1 MLSQVD
7 EWAFDSFELARVT
20 EGRPLSTLGFALIR
34 RSGITAKLRLDEGK
48 LARWGK
54 EAKGTSRQSANER
67 GGGEGLIGG
76 TARGSVSIAV
86 GLGILQG
93 SMMLARLNLPHL
105 PSLDDPQ
112 LPDLHRGRLPGQPL
126 PFKAGCEGQ

>member
-48 LARWGK
+48 LARW
-54 EAKGTSRQSANER
+54 SRAEGRAGSLPLGGAGER
-67 GGGEGLIGG
+67 GWQVAIGG
-76 TARGSVSIAV
+76 TG
-86 GLGILQG
+86 GLY
-93 SMMLARLNLPHL
+93 RRP
-105 PSLDDPQ
+105 
-112 LPDLHRGRLPGQPL
+112 
-126 PFKAGCEGQ
+126 

>member
-1 MLSQVD
+1 MLFLPCLCPAWPQTIGFFQIDISAALPVCDAYLNPDYFPLVLLGVQVLHVLSQVD

-54 EAKGTSRQSANER
+54 EARGTSRQSAMRGAEER
-67 GGGEGLIGG
+67 G
-76 TARGSVSIAV
+76 
-86 GLGILQG
+86 
-93 SMMLARLNLPHL
+93 
-105 PSLDDPQ
+105 
-112 LPDLHRGRLPGQPL
+112 
-126 PFKAGCEGQ
+126 

>member
-1 MLSQVD
+1 MSDPVSDTNDIFAVPLPCMASNHCFLQIYIPVSAALPVCDAYLNSDYFPLVLLGVQVLHVLSQVD

-54 EAKGTSRQSANER
+54 EARGTSRQSAMRGAEER
-67 GGGEGLIGG
+67 G
-76 TARGSVSIAV
+76 
-86 GLGILQG
+86 
-93 SMMLARLNLPHL
+93 
-105 PSLDDPQ
+105 
-112 LPDLHRGRLPGQPL
+112 
-126 PFKAGCEGQ
+126 

>member
-48 LARWGK
+48 LARLVGRI
-54 EAKGTSRQSANER
+54 ARGASRQPVATKNS
-67 GGGEGLIGG
+67 
-76 TARGSVSIAV
+76 
-86 GLGILQG
+86 
-93 SMMLARLNLPHL
+93 
-105 PSLDDPQ
+105 
-112 LPDLHRGRLPGQPL
+112 
-126 PFKAGCEGQ
+126 